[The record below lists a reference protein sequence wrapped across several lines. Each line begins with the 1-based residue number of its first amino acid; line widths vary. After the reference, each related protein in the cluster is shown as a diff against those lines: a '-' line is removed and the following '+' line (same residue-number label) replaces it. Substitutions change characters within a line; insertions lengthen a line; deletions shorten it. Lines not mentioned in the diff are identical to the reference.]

1 MLRRGGDIYKC
12 LDLRVSFILF
22 VIRSPNTLNRTV
34 NKVNKGDAKHLGNM
48 THKRMLHGVLRKEM
62 IADKEMCRLVTVI

>member
-12 LDLRVSFILF
+12 LDLRVSYIF

-48 THKRMLHGVLRKEM
+48 IHRRMLHGVLRKEM
-62 IADKEMCRLVTVI
+62 ITDKEMCRLVTVI